1 MSKVETK
8 KKYGVK
14 TKIKPVYNFKLK
26 LYTVSVINRLTC
38 SHKQQESRNFFYG
51 EEVCMFM

>member
-38 SHKQQESRNFFYG
+38 SHKQ
-51 EEVCMFM
+51 